1 MTPLYSTLQEVFGFS
16 DFRDGQQRV
25 CEALLAGRSAL
36 AVFPT
41 GGGKSL
47 CYQLP
52 ALLLPGLTLVVSPL
66 IALMKDQVDFLKSK
80 GVPAARLDSS
90 LDAGETS
97 AILDGIASGWL
108 KLLYVAP
115 ERFLNERFRDRIVR
129 ARISLLAID
138 EAHCIS
144 QWGHNFRPDY
154 LKLAEYARSMRA
166 ERVLALTATATPRVV
181 EDIAAAFAI
190 EPDDRVLTGFYRP
203 NLLLEFVPV
212 SRDERDE
219 VLLASDFT
227 GPTIVYVTLQKTAE
241 RVAQKLASRGLAA
254 RAYHAGME
262 SEQRAEI
269 QDWFMAGDDRVVVA
283 TIAFGMGID
292 KANIRAVVH
301 YNLPKSL
308 ESYTQEIGRAG
319 RDGQPSLCRMLACRD
334 DLPTLANFVHGDT
347 PTQAAVAGVVAA
359 LLDQGDEVEA
369 SYRALSDA
377 HDMRE
382 LVVKTLVTYLELD
395 GYVRQTTPI
404 YSEYKWRYLTPR
416 DRILAQFDE
425 ARRRFLDA
433 VFAAASE
440 GRTWSRLDLTEA
452 AEQLGEP
459 RERLVR
465 ALDYLAEKGHLELA
479 ATGLRQRLV
488 VLRRPD
494 DRAALITS
502 LVQRF
507 ETLEEREIARLQEV
521 VDFIEGDGCHT
532 ARLVGYFGDRLER
545 PCGHCTFCRTG
556 RRAHLKP
563 AMPPASF
570 PSAAEV
576 RALRAESPK
585 ALAEPRSVARFLCGL
600 TSPAITRSKLGR
612 HPLYGV
618 LAEAD
623 FREVL
628 EWTCRHVTPAEDRAL
643 S

>member
-1 MTPLYSTLQEVFGFS
+1 MTPLYSTLQKVFGFS
-16 DFRDGQQRV
+16 TFRDGQERI
-25 CEALLAGRSAL
+25 CDALLAGRSAL

-80 GVPAARLDSS
+80 DVPAARLDSS
-90 LDAGETS
+90 LDAAETA
-97 AILDGIASGWL
+97 AILDGIAAGRL

-115 ERFLNERFRDRIVR
+115 ERFLNERFRDRIGR

-154 LKLAEYARSMRA
+154 LKLAEYARHMHA

-190 EPDDRVLTGFYRP
+190 APDDRVLTGFYRP
-203 NLLLEFVPV
+203 NLTLEFVPV
-212 SRDERDE
+212 PRDARDQ
-219 VLLASDFT
+219 VLLASRFD

-241 RVAQKLASRGLAA
+241 RVARKLANQGLAA

-262 SEQRAEI
+262 SDERAAI

-292 KANIRAVVH
+292 KSNIRAVVH

-334 DLPTLANFVHGDT
+334 DLPTLANFVYGDT
-347 PTQAAVAGVVAA
+347 PTRAAVEGVVAA
-359 LLDQGDEVEA
+359 LLDRDQEVEV
-369 SYRALSDA
+369 SYRTLSDA

-395 GYVRQTTPI
+395 GHVRQTTPI
-404 YSEYKWRYLTPR
+404 YAEYKWKYVTSR
-416 DRILAQFDE
+416 DQILAQFDE
-425 ARRRFLDA
+425 ARRRFLTA
-433 VFAAASE
+433 VFAAATE
-440 GRTWSRLDLTEA
+440 GRTWSKLDLTETA
-452 AEQLGEP
+452 AELGEP

-507 ETLEEREIARLQEV
+507 ETLETREVARLQEV
-521 VDFIEGDGCHT
+521 VDFVEGDGCHT

-556 RRAHLKP
+556 QRVHLEP
-563 AMPPASF
+563 AMPPAPF
-570 PSAAEV
+570 PSATEIQ
-576 RALRAESPK
+576 ALRAESPN
-585 ALAEPRSVARFLCGL
+585 ALAEPRSVARLLCGL
-600 TSPAITRSKLGR
+600 TSPALTRGKLSR
-612 HPLYGV
+612 HPLYGT
-618 LAEAD
+618 LTEAD

-628 EWTCRHVTPAEDRAL
+628 EWTSRHITAPRSDGG
-643 S
+643 

>member
-1 MTPLYSTLQEVFGFS
+1 MTALYSTLQKVFGFS
-16 DFRDGQQRV
+16 SFRDGQERV
-25 CEALLAGRSAL
+25 CDALLAGRSAL
-36 AVFPT
+36 AIFPT

-90 LDAGETS
+90 LDAAETA
-97 AILDGIASGWL
+97 AILDGIAAGRL

-115 ERFLNERFRDRIVR
+115 ERFLNERFLDRMAR

-154 LKLAEYARSMRA
+154 LKLAEYARHLRA
-166 ERVLALTATATPRVV
+166 ERVLALTATATPRVG

-190 EPDDRVLTGFYRP
+190 ARDDRVLTGFYRP
-203 NLLLEFVPV
+203 NLTLEFVSV
-212 SRDERDE
+212 SRDTRDD
-219 VLLASDFT
+219 VLLASSFD

-241 RVAQKLASRGLAA
+241 RIARKLASQGLAA

-262 SEQRAEI
+262 SDERAAI
-269 QDWFMAGDDRVVVA
+269 QDWFMAGDDRIVVA

-292 KANIRAVVH
+292 KSNIRAVVH

-319 RDGQPSLCRMLACRD
+319 RDGKPSLCRMLACRD
-334 DLPTLANFVHGDT
+334 DLPTLANFVYGDT
-347 PTQAAVAGVVAA
+347 PTRTAVEGVVAA
-359 LLDQGDEVEA
+359 LLDRGPAVEV
-369 SYRALSDA
+369 SYRTLSDA

-395 GYVRQTTPI
+395 GLAKQTTPI
-404 YSEYKWRYLTPR
+404 YAEYKWKYLTPR
-416 DRILAQFDE
+416 DRVLAQFDE

-433 VFAAASE
+433 VFAAATE
-440 GRTWSRLDLTEA
+440 GRTWARLDLAEA
-452 AEQLGEP
+452 AERLGEP

-465 ALDYLAEKGHLELA
+465 ALDYLAEKGHLELQ

-494 DRAALITS
+494 DRAALIGS
-502 LVQRF
+502 LVERF
-507 ETLEEREIARLQEV
+507 ETLEAREVARLQEV
-521 VDFIEGDGCHT
+521 VDFVEGDGCHT
-532 ARLVGYFGDRLER
+532 TRLVGYFGERLER
-545 PCGHCTFCRTG
+545 PCGHCTFCLTG
-556 RRAHLKP
+556 KRVRLEP
-563 AMPPASF
+563 ATPPAPF
-570 PSAAEV
+570 PSAAEI
-576 RALRAESPK
+576 RALRAESPN

-600 TSPAITRSKLGR
+600 TSPALTRGKLSR
-612 HPLYGV
+612 HPLYGS
-618 LAEAD
+618 LTEAD
-623 FREVL
+623 FRDVL
-628 EWTCRHVTPAEDRAL
+628 EWASRQGTAPRDHGG
-643 S
+643 